1 MNMEAERSDPFEL
14 RDVEDTDLDVVLRLN
29 EAVVPAV
36 SSVGIAQMQWFAEH
50 AAYFRIALREQDL
63 AAFLIG
69 MRPGTDYQSPNYQ
82 WFCNAYAD
90 FGYIDRIA
98 VAGIARRH
106 GLATRMYEDFEV
118 QLPADVTVMTC
129 EVNIRP
135 PNDSSMRFHENLGF
149 RQVGSQTLDEGDKE
163 VALMTRNLGAKP

>member
-1 MNMEAERSDPFEL
+1 MNMEAEQANPFEL
-14 RDVEDTDLDVVLRLN
+14 RDLEDTDLEAVLRLN

-36 SSVGIAQMQWFAEH
+36 NSVGIEQMHWFAEH
-50 AAYFRIALREQDL
+50 AAFFRIALRGQDL

-69 MRPGTDYQSPNYQ
+69 MRPGTDYASPNYQ
-82 WFCNAYAD
+82 WFCDTYSD

-98 VAGIARRH
+98 VAGSARRH
-106 GLATRMYEDFEV
+106 GLATRLYRDFEE

-135 PNDSSMRFHENLGF
+135 PNDSSMRFHENFGF
-149 RQVGSQTLDEGDKE
+149 RQVGSQTLDNGNKE
-163 VALMTRNLGAKP
+163 VALMARTLGARP